1 MYSGKFV
8 EKINKKRNRGEYDDE
23 PMTYKKFRNKNNKP
37 KRTKQEDEYE
47 YPRSPKKT
55 NR

>member
-23 PMTYKKFRNKNNKP
+23 PLTYKKFRNKNNKP
-37 KRTKQEDEYE
+37 KRSKEDEYE
-47 YPRSPKKT
+47 YQRPFKKS